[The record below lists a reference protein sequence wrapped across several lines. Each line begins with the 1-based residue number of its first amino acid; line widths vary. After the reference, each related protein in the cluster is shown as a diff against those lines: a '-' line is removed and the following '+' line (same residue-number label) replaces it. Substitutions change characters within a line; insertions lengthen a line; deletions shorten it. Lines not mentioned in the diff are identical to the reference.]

1 MTRVS
6 HAIDRFD
13 VSFDDPNLVANAGL
27 LLTATLSD
35 RLDLEALIDT
45 TVKLRGR
52 VGGAHPGRKVLTLTH
67 AMIAGGTH
75 MKSDQLPLHV
85 FQHTWRINPLGNAL
99 GNAEE
104 DHGSLCAIE

>member
-35 RLDLEALIDT
+35 RLDLEAL
-45 TVKLRGR
+45 
-52 VGGAHPGRKVLTLTH
+52 
-67 AMIAGGTH
+67 
-75 MKSDQLPLHV
+75 
-85 FQHTWRINPLGNAL
+85 
-99 GNAEE
+99 
-104 DHGSLCAIE
+104 